1 MLETQARRG
10 AIGLIALITVAIVIA
25 ALVVSQIRFGGPLH
39 RDSALQDELLADVLP
54 PPLFVVEPF
63 MLTEAVKDSGGT
75 NADALKRLQGAHDN
89 FVSRKAYWAK
99 AAVPEELRP
108 QIDAT
113 IKSADRFWQAIDT
126 HFMPAARRRDAD
138 TMAAVR
144 DGELT
149 QIYNQ
154 QRGETQ
160 RLVEL
165 SDKHRTEM
173 EARSRWMVEVALAV
187 VGALALLILAAI
199 HFAGRFIRRRVVAPL
214 SQTAQTMQIMAG
226 GDYSRVPEGL
236 DRRDEIG
243 IMAQAIE
250 VFRDAGISQRE
261 SAARQAAV
269 VDGLSDSLA
278 RLADGDLTHRMNQQ
292 LAAEYEPLR
301 QAYNRTVAELA
312 QVMQQ
317 VTRSANGVS
326 SGASEIRS
334 ASDDLARRNEHQA
347 ASLEETAAA
356 MNQVTSGVNDAAA
369 KTREIRT
376 SIARANNQAH
386 DGETVVGRTV
396 AAMAEI
402 EKSAEQI
409 TQIVD
414 VIDAI
419 AFQTNLLALNAGVEA
434 ARAGESG
441 KGFAVVANE
450 VRALAQ
456 RSANAA
462 NDIKALIS
470 NSTEH
475 VGAGVKLVSETG
487 DLLGQIAGRVGE
499 IDRMF
504 DEIASTTEAQAS
516 HLQQVNASV
525 GDMDRMTQQNAAMVE
540 QSTAAARSLA
550 DEAGQLAELV
560 TQFKTGDAKV
570 VPMPKAASPA
580 PARTGLARSAAS
592 AVIGNVALDTSADW
606 DEF

>member
-10 AIGLIALITVAIVIA
+10 AIGLIALISVAIVIA
-25 ALVVSQIRFGGPLH
+25 ALVVGQIRFGGPLQH
-39 RDSALQDELLADVLP
+39 ESALQDELLADVLP

-75 NADALKRLQGAHDN
+75 NADALRRLQAARDD
-89 FVSRKAYWAK
+89 FLSRKAYWAQ
-99 AAVPEELRP
+99 ATVPEELRP

-113 IKSADRFWQAIDT
+113 IKSADRFWNAIDT
-126 HFMPAARRRDAD
+126 HFMPAARRHDTD

-149 QIYNQ
+149 QIYST
-154 QRGETQ
+154 QRAETQ
-160 RLVEL
+160 RLVEM
-165 SDKHRTEM
+165 SNKYRAEM
-173 EARSRWMVEVALAV
+173 QARSSWIVEMALAAAL
-187 VGALALLILAAI
+187 ALALLILAAI
-199 HFAGRFIRRRVVAPL
+199 YFAGRFIRRRVVAPL
-214 SQTAQTMQIMAG
+214 GQTAQMMQLMAG
-226 GDYSRVPEGL
+226 GDYSRTPEGL
-236 DRRDEIG
+236 GRRDEIG
-243 IMAQAIE
+243 MMANAIE
-250 VFRDAGISQRE
+250 VFRDAGIKQRE
-261 SAARQAAV
+261 SAAKQDAV
-269 VDGLSDSLA
+269 VAGLSSALA

-292 LAAEYEPLR
+292 LAPEYEPLR

-317 VTRSANGVS
+317 VTRSANSVS

-356 MNQVTSGVNDAAA
+356 MNQVTSGASEAAT

-376 SIARANNQAH
+376 SIAQANSQAH

-475 VGAGVKLVSETG
+475 VGAGAKLVSETG
-487 DLLGQIAGRVGE
+487 ELLGQIAGRVGR

-504 DEIASTTEAQAS
+504 DEIASTTDAQAS

-525 GDMDRMTQQNAAMVE
+525 SDMDRMTQQNAAMVE
-540 QSTAAARSLA
+540 ESTAAARSLA

-560 TQFKTGDAKV
+560 TQFKTGEAKV
-570 VPMPKAASPA
+570 VPMPRAAKAP
-580 PARTGLARSAAS
+580 AS
-592 AVIGNVALDTSADW
+592 AVIGNVALDTGASSGDW
-606 DEF
+606 DAF

>member
-10 AIGLIALITVAIVIA
+10 ANGLIILITIAIVIA
-25 ALVVSQIRFGGPLH
+25 ALVVGQIRFGGPLY
-39 RDSALQDELLADVLP
+39 RDNALQDELLADVLP

-75 NADALKRLQGAHDN
+75 NADALKRLQEERDN

-99 AAVPEELRP
+99 AALPEELRP
-108 QIDAT
+108 QVGAT
-113 IKSADRFWQAIDT
+113 IKSADNFWQAIDT
-126 HFMPAARRRDAD
+126 HFLPAARRHDTDA
-138 TMAAVR
+138 MAAIR

-149 QIYNQ
+149 QIYNA

-160 RLVEL
+160 RLVEM
-165 SDKHRTEM
+165 SNKYRSAM
-173 EARSRWMVEVALAV
+173 QARSSWIVEVALAATV
-187 VGALALLILAAI
+187 ALALLILAAI
-199 HFAGRFIRRRVVAPL
+199 HFAGRFIRRRIVAPL
-214 SQTAQTMQIMAG
+214 GQTAHMMQLMAG
-226 GDYSRVPEGL
+226 GDYSRTPEGL

-243 IMAQAIE
+243 IMAHAIE
-250 VFRDAGISQRE
+250 VFRDAGIKQRE
-261 SAARQAAV
+261 GTAKQDAV
-269 VDGLSDSLA
+269 VAGLSSALA
-278 RLADGDLTHRMNQQ
+278 RLADGDLTHRMDQQ
-292 LAAEYEPLR
+292 LAPEYEPLR

-317 VTRSANGVS
+317 VTRSANSVS

-356 MNQVTSGVNDAAA
+356 MNQVTSGASEAAT

-376 SIARANNQAH
+376 SIAQANSEAH
-386 DGETVVGRTV
+386 NGETVVGRTI

-402 EKSAEQI
+402 EKSSEQI

-462 NDIKALIS
+462 NDIKTLIS

-475 VGAGVKLVSETG
+475 VGAGAKLVSETG
-487 DLLGQIAGRVGE
+487 ELLGQIAGRVGQ

-504 DEIASTTEAQAS
+504 DEIASTTDAQAS

-525 GDMDRMTQQNAAMVE
+525 SDMDRMTQQNAAMVE
-540 QSTAAARSLA
+540 ESTAAARSLA

-560 TQFKTGDAKV
+560 TQFKTGEAKV
-570 VPMPKAASPA
+570 VPMPKAAKTPA
-580 PARTGLARSAAS
+580 P
-592 AVIGNVALDTSADW
+592 AVIGNLALDTSTSSDGW